1 MSDSRS
7 FCCFCT
13 TSTFINVHSTH
24 SALCDVYLSSPV
36 YPNSSKDIM
45 ANPPSLPN
53 LVHLHDMRITSSSPS
68 MSICG
73 HLSPR
78 RACMRWYQPFLILSS
93 TLVLQLRLGRMK
105 RCQVSFLPTH
115 NIIIICAISF
125 LTMQSL
131 YLINDRGP
139 IGRMQAHEFG
149 PRQGHRRWG
158 R

>member
-1 MSDSRS
+1 M
-7 FCCFCT
+7 T
-13 TSTFINVHSTH
+13 LVHCLLVLAHFFLPQFSLNT
-24 SALCDVYLSSPV
+24 LCDVYLSKPV

-53 LVHLHDMRITSSSPS
+53 QVHLHDMRITLNSPS

-78 RACMRWYQPFLILSS
+78 RACMPWYQPSLISSS

-105 RCQVSFLPTH
+105 RCQVSFLPH
-115 NIIIICAISF
+115 NTIIIYEF

-139 IGRMQAHEFG
+139 TGRMQAHEFG